1 MARCGGGCDVVTRL
15 VANHDVTLH
24 IVVATVGNHLIPLS
38 ALGVVCG
45 VRVTVLLII
54 EGART
59 CCACL
64 KLIRVVAIEGLVASH
79 IHSHLLGIVVIGSLA
94 AMCLQVLINKV
105 VIIRLHEVIARILT
119 HLSSRI
125 RLVGA
130 LGVQSVERKPQAC
143 CAKVCRH
150 AEVHLTISANGEVVG
165 KVLIL
170 QCLLTRGLCARN
182 VHLIDVRVERL
193 ELHLEAHKC
202 LLPFL
207 QTLDLQFDG
216 VVVDLRQ
223 QEFALRMVSVHLCL
237 MRYTLTGLVKQ
248 LDGKSCGCSRRRISV
263 DNHRIVLRI
272 FIIHRIA

>member
-59 CCACL
+59 CCARL

-79 IHSHLLGIVVIGSLA
+79 IHFHLLGIVVIDSLA
-94 AMCLQVLINKV
+94 AMYLQVLINKV

-130 LGVQSVERKPQAC
+130 LGVQSVERKPQTC

-170 QCLLTRGLCARN
+170 QCLL
-182 VHLIDVRVERL
+182 
-193 ELHLEAHKC
+193 
-202 LLPFL
+202 
-207 QTLDLQFDG
+207 
-216 VVVDLRQ
+216 
-223 QEFALRMVSVHLCL
+223 S
-237 MRYTLTGLVKQ
+237 
-248 LDGKSCGCSRRRISV
+248 
-263 DNHRIVLRI
+263 
-272 FIIHRIA
+272 